1 MGAGALSGPDGG
13 GGKFPPG
20 GEFFGC
26 QAHGQVICQFGV
38 YFMLALSALRITF
51 PLALQLRG
59 QLLQPRPVVVVCV
72 EFAAAQAQGFAFL
85 AQLLDALGCGLG
97 RHDLHL

>member
-38 YFMLALSALRITF
+38 YFMLEGMGFHRI
-51 PLALQLRG
+51 
-59 QLLQPRPVVVVCV
+59 
-72 EFAAAQAQGFAFL
+72 
-85 AQLLDALGCGLG
+85 G
-97 RHDLHL
+97 REGHKSP